1 MHTSRDYRLLSYS
14 LAVNYNGLWRNYLRC
29 SRASGLFLIIGDVC
43 NVCSPTLAPKRCLT
57 IWNKRHL
64 PSNSSSSRA
73 TGRVPTKLRHQ
84 KLQIA
89 VRGPNMS
96 RQHGP
101 QEEATRNDPA
111 PKDSQLTQ
119 HGTITR
125 YRDRADAPVHGR
137 LEQEYPYASL
147 TKVGNIHLLHLIP
160 SREHDGRIEARLV
173 EYPLL
178 QVTQVMHL
186 YEALSYSWV
195 TCDFSRSIYID
206 GLELLVTHNLH
217 EALLC
222 LRDPEIVRV
231 LWIDVICI
239 SQINDTEKQGQ
250 IPLIPRIYSMANRV
264 IQGNWLAACALV
276 DALSDPL
283 EYYDASEI
291 LQKLL
296 HYENWTAQYWQFRPH
311 YLGSG
316 DEGEDYVREYS
327 STERQRWL
335 SKPQDVGFVAHT
347 TNRAVDKLLE
357 VFSARRARVTPHRR
371 STLLPNDFPSTS

>member
-1 MHTSRDYRLLSYS
+1 MHTSLDYRLLSYS

-29 SRASGLFLIIGDVC
+29 SRASGLFLIIGHVC

-84 KLQIA
+84 KPQIA
-89 VRGPNMS
+89 VRGPNIS
-96 RQHGP
+96 RQLGP

-119 HGTITR
+119 HGTITH

-147 TKVGNIHLLHLIP
+147 TKAGNILLLHLIP

-178 QVTQVMHL
+178 PVTRAMHL

-195 TCDFSRSIYID
+195 TGGFSRSIYID

-217 EALLC
+217 EALLR
-222 LRDPEIVRV
+222 LRDPENVRV

-239 SQINDTEKQGQ
+239 NQSNDTEKQGQ
-250 IPLIPRIYSMANRV
+250 IPLMPRIYSMANRV
-264 IQGNWLAACALV
+264 IIWLGTAG
-276 DALSDPL
+276 PL
-283 EYYDASEI
+283 EARAFEVVGLAHISPCRALNQKRPPFMSIAQSCYELWLGMRSSWSAYLPSQHHDA
-291 LQKLL
+291 
-296 HYENWTAQYWQFRPH
+296 N
-311 YLGSG
+311 
-316 DEGEDYVREYS
+316 
-327 STERQRWL
+327 
-335 SKPQDVGFVAHT
+335 
-347 TNRAVDKLLE
+347 
-357 VFSARRARVTPHRR
+357 RRASPLITRKENPY
-371 STLLPNDFPSTS
+371 LADK